1 MALIRKALFGGSF
14 NPPHRAHRALVEAAL
29 DQLRLDELVAMPAG
43 RPWQKAAAELAPAEQ
58 REAMLRL
65 QLAGLPRCTVSRWEI
80 ERDGPSYSVDTL
92 AALRQPGEHWFLVIG
107 QDQYARL
114 SSWHR
119 VDELLQA
126 CELAV
131 AARAG
136 DAVVADPQLPPHRR
150 QILELPADPVSASQV
165 RAAVARGIEITP
177 LVGAQ
182 VAGYIADHHLYRV

>member
-1 MALIRKALFGGSF
+1 MIRKALFGGSF
-14 NPPHRAHRALVEAAL
+14 NPPHRAHRALAEAAL
-29 DQLRLDELVAMPAG
+29 DQLQLDELIAMPAG
-43 RPWQKAAAELAPAEQ
+43 QPWQKAVGDLAPAEH

-65 QLAGLPRCTVSRWEI
+65 QLAGLSRCTVSGWEI
-80 ERDGPSYSVDTL
+80 AQGGPSYSVDTL
-92 AALRQPGEHWFLVIG
+92 AALQRPGEHWFLVIG

-119 VDELLQA
+119 VAELLQR
-126 CELAV
+126 CTLAV

-136 DAVVADPQLPPHRR
+136 EAVAADPALPPHACQR
-150 QILELPADPVSASQV
+150 LDLPADTVSASQV
-165 RAAVARGIEITP
+165 REQIARGIEITP